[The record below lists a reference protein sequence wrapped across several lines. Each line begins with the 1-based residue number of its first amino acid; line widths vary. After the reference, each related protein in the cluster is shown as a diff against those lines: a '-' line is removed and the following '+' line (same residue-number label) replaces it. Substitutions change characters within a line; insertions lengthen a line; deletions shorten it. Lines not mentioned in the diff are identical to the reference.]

1 MKIVYLIH
9 SLHNPGGM
17 ERVVSVKASWLAE
30 HGCDVRIL
38 TASLRSRKPFFPLS
52 DKVSV
57 MDLGTGDSFGPAL
70 RRYGKALERALEDI
84 CPDICISSGGNEIYA
99 LAESRCSCAKIAE
112 YHFSRDKFHLKYA
125 FPFFG
130 RIVANWRLARL
141 TAAAAKMD
149 RFVVLTKADR
159 RDWER
164 KLSNVEQI
172 YNPLTINVKELSKL
186 ENERFVA
193 VGRLS
198 AEKNWPAM
206 IEIWAKVLVR
216 HPEWKLDIYG
226 DGKLRDSLQKR
237 IDAMG
242 LRGKVT
248 LCGADPDIAA
258 RMAQASGLLLT
269 SEREGFGLV
278 LIEAAACALPL
289 VSSACPV
296 GPLELIEDGVSGFLL
311 PCGDTDAFVE
321 AVCRLIED
329 RELRLRMGRNALEM
343 SRKFSLDN
351 VMGRWLEL
359 FRSLP
364 D

>member
-1 MKIVYLIH
+1 M
-9 SLHNPGGM
+9 
-17 ERVVSVKASWLAE
+17 
-30 HGCDVRIL
+30 
-38 TASLRSRKPFFPLS
+38 
-52 DKVSV
+52 
-57 MDLGTGDSFGPAL
+57 
-70 RRYGKALERALEDI
+70 
-84 CPDICISSGGNEIYA
+84 
-99 LAESRCSCAKIAE
+99 
-112 YHFSRDKFHLKYA
+112 
-125 FPFFG
+125 
-130 RIVANWRLARL
+130 
-141 TAAAAKMD
+141 
-149 RFVVLTKADR
+149 
-159 RDWER
+159 
-164 KLSNVEQI
+164 EQI

-242 LRGKVT
+242 LQGKVT

-343 SRKFSLDN
+343 SRKFSLDK